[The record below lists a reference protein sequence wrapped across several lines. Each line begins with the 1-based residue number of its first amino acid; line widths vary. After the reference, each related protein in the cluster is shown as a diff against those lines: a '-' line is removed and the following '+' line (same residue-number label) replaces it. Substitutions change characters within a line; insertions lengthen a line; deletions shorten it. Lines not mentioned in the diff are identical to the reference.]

1 MASFNKV
8 ILIGNVVAN
17 PELRQTA
24 SGTSVT
30 SFSLAVNRRFRQENS
45 QACDFFTVVA
55 WRQQAEFV
63 CRYFKKGQPILICG
77 QLQTRSWTDNQG
89 QKHYAMEIVADEAG
103 FVASAAESPTNP
115 ANQGIV
121 GATQGTAYMPEAYQT
136 QAKFEEIPDCGDL
149 PF

>member
-8 ILIGNVVAN
+8 ILIGNVVAD

-89 QKHYAMEIVADEAG
+89 QKHYATEVVADEAG
-103 FVASAAESPTNP
+103 FVASASEAPSNP
-115 ANQGIV
+115 ANMGIV
-121 GATQGTAYMPEAYQT
+121 GAIQGTAYMPEAYQT
-136 QAKFEEIPDCGDL
+136 QAKFEEIPNCGDL